1 MLGHSEKGVEEESE
15 VLGPICS
22 QEVESRTEAE
32 VESLDQY
39 P

>member
-1 MLGHSEKGVEEESE
+1 MFGQSDKGVEEESE

-22 QEVESRTEAE
+22 QEAESRPEAE
-32 VESLDQY
+32 LESLDQY